1 MTIKNRDSFLNN
13 LAANLG
19 RPRRTESVERP
30 AYSVSPQKEAWK
42 DATSEELL
50 EVFKE
55 QSIKMS
61 AEVEETTEENLP
73 SLIRDLIVREGNSV
87 IAAGGERND
96 LYGLTEMYEEL
107 ESRIGEVH
115 IYDSALGKENQV
127 IAERADVGVTFS
139 DVTLAESG
147 TVTLF
152 NDKDNGRSISLLPKT
167 YIAIVPEST
176 IVPRMT
182 QSMQV
187 LREKEKSETEKTPS
201 CVSFITG
208 PSNSADIEMIKI
220 VGVHGP
226 VKAIY
231 VIVRDS

>member
-1 MTIKNRDSFLNN
+1 MTIRNRDSFLNN

-19 RPRRTESVERP
+19 RPRQTQPVEKP
-30 AYSVSPQKEAWK
+30 AYSVTPQEEAWK
-42 DATSEELL
+42 EATSEELL
-50 EVFKE
+50 ETFKD
-55 QSIKMS
+55 QSVKMN
-61 AEVEETTEENLP
+61 AKVEETTKDNLP
-73 SLIRDLIVREGNSV
+73 SLMKELITREGTSV
-87 IAAGGERND
+87 IAAGGERNGI
-96 LYGLTEMYEEL
+96 YGLTEMYKQL
-107 ESRIGEVH
+107 ENTLDEVH
-115 IYDSALGKENQV
+115 IYDSSLGKENQV

-152 NDKDNGRSISLLPKT
+152 NDHDNGRSISLLPET
-167 YIAIVPEST
+167 YIAIVPKST
-176 IVPRMT
+176 IVPRTT
-182 QSMQV
+182 QAMHV
-187 LREKEKSETEKTPS
+187 LSEKEREDSTPS

-231 VIVRDS
+231 VVVTDA